1 MADLNLNEDIET
13 SDQEM
18 YDLIREEKQ
27 RQKRGLEMI
36 ASENF
41 ASKSVLQ
48 ALGSCLNNKYSEGQ
62 PGQRWKQ
69 VDHYLSYTLFLK
81 LIYNVLV
88 IMVWNMKVLFSII
101 LKLISFQLHHICC

>member
-18 YDLIREEKQ
+18 YDLICEEKQ

-62 PGQRWKQ
+62 PGQR
-69 VDHYLSYTLFLK
+69 
-81 LIYNVLV
+81 
-88 IMVWNMKVLFSII
+88 
-101 LKLISFQLHHICC
+101 